1 MQTALI
7 RKDHSIAHVSMGT
20 LVMVSLVQVSLLFR
34 RTLRLVSVLV
44 TGLKLKKTYDLSET
58 PDPFNC
64 LKTWSRSYFLCLS
77 LKNKRKKY
85 RKDRLSLHEIILI
98 QMQLLQTI
106 SANPNFGLR
115 YSLERRKY
123 TRLDLMLC
131 MRVSAA
137 AKYSRKEIIH
147 EIIYPTYTFS
157 NNALPRKTVICPIC
171 ATNNF
176 LM

>member
-1 MQTALI
+1 MTQLLLPITSCF
-7 RKDHSIAHVSMGT
+7 SIDEEECETGIHNCHYDANCTNTKGSFYCACLDGYAGNGISC
-20 LVMVSLVQVSLLFR
+20 LGKSLVQENTQTRQCIRIGF
-34 RTLRLVSVLV
+34 
-44 TGLKLKKTYDLSET
+44 KFKKTYDLSET

-106 SANPNFGLR
+106 PANPNFGLR

-137 AKYSRKEIIH
+137 AKYSRKEII
-147 EIIYPTYTFS
+147 
-157 NNALPRKTVICPIC
+157 LK
-171 ATNNF
+171 
-176 LM
+176 